1 MSVNVVTESNF
12 DSEVLKSKVPVLV
25 DIWATWCGPCRF
37 YGPIVED
44 VSKDYDGK
52 VKFVKVDA
60 DENQNIAVKYNVM
73 SIPTTL
79 LVEHGKVKAM
89 QVGAV
94 PKETLKKWIDKNL

>member
-1 MSVNVVTESNF
+1 MAVDAVTESNF
-12 DSEVLKSKVPVLV
+12 EEAVLKSKTPVLV

-37 YGPIVED
+37 YSPIVDE

-60 DENQNIAVKYNVM
+60 DQNQNIAVKYNVM

-79 LVEHGKVKAM
+79 LIEHGKVKAM